1 MIQAHAARHDMEP
14 TLEGA
19 QVPGELGAANRGA
32 AAVEFDVAGMTCAAC
47 VRRVDKALRAAEG
60 VRDVHVNLAT
70 QRATVLVARD
80 GAAPG
85 VLAAAIE
92 RAGYRVLGSG
102 AEGEAGGVARGAGG
116 AAAARLAA
124 RTADEAR
131 ERRALVRDLVF
142 AAALTVPLVALA
154 MSHGAF
160 AFAES
165 EAGRWLQFALA
176 APVVFGPG
184 ARFFRL
190 AWKAARA
197 RTADMNT
204 LVALGVA
211 AAFGQSTVA
220 LLAPHWFGG
229 HAALGADVALGAN
242 LEHGAGAA
250 HLYFEAAA
258 TIATFVL
265 LGKLL
270 ETRARH
276 HLGDAVRG
284 LLALV
289 PATARRR
296 AGAIEVEVEVARLVP
311 GDEVVVRPGER
322 VPCDGVVVE
331 GAAALDT
338 SVLTGESL
346 PVEAA
351 AGTAVLGGALV
362 VRATH
367 AGARSAIA
375 RIVASVEEAQ
385 GSRADVARLADRV
398 SAVFVPV
405 VLALA
410 AATFAVW
417 CAVDASGAGV
427 AKALEHAVAV
437 LVIACPCALG
447 LATPAAVA
455 VGTGRAAE
463 LGVLFKGGTAIE
475 AAARVDTVVLDK
487 TGTLTLGSPRLV
499 EVVAADGHALG
510 GLALGGH
517 AADEV
522 LRLAAALERASEHP
536 LARALV
542 AGAMERGLAAV
553 GADALPVDFRSD
565 VGGGVSGVLD
575 GRRVVAGS
583 RVYVAAQGAAEAS
596 LAQLDAHAERLA
608 DRGAS
613 VVFVAR
619 DGRAV
624 GLVALADEPA
634 PQAKGA
640 LRALA
645 ALGVRTALATG
656 DRRGTALAIAARLRI
671 DDVHAELVP
680 EDKAQL
686 VADARARGHT
696 VAMVGDGVNDA
707 PALAAA
713 DVGIA
718 LGHGTDVANHAA
730 AVTLV
735 RGGIGALPTALR
747 IARATL
753 ATIRR
758 NLVFAFVYNV
768 LGLPLAAG
776 VFVPLTGWSLSPMFA
791 SAAMSLSSVSVLASS
806 LWLGRFERKSRRE

>member
-1 MIQAHAARHDMEP
+1 MEARTDP
-14 TLEGA
+14 A
-19 QVPGELGAANRGA
+19 QDARTADTRA
-32 AAVEFDVAGMTCAAC
+32 AATEPGGDALEFDVAGMTCAAC
-47 VRRVDKALRAAEG
+47 VRRVDRALRAATG
-60 VRDVHVNLAT
+60 VHDVHVNLAT
-70 QRATVLVARD
+70 QRATVVVARG
-80 GAAPG
+80 GAAPEA
-85 VLAAAIE
+85 LAAAIE
-92 RAGYRVLGSG
+92 RAGYRVL
-102 AEGEAGGVARGAGG
+102 ARGDDADASALGGSTAGS
-116 AAAARLAA
+116 AAARLAA
-124 RTADEAR
+124 RTADESR
-131 ERRALVRDLVF
+131 ERRALVRDLVV
-142 AAALTVPLVALA
+142 AAAFTVPLVALA
-154 MSHGAF
+154 MSHGAW

-165 EAGRWLQFALA
+165 AAGRWLQFALA

-229 HAALGADVALGAN
+229 HAT
-242 LEHGAGAA
+242 HGAGAA

-276 HLGDAVRG
+276 HLGAAVRG

-296 AGAIEVEVEVARLVP
+296 AGAIEVEVPVARLVP

-338 SVLTGESL
+338 AVLSGESL
-346 PVEAA
+346 PVD
-351 AGTAVLGGALV
+351 AGPGAAVLGGALVQGGALV

-367 AGARSAIA
+367 AGAHSAVA

-410 AATFAVW
+410 AATFIVW
-417 CAVDASGAGV
+417 SALDASGAGL
-427 AKALEHAVAV
+427 AAALEHAVAV

-487 TGTLTLGSPRLV
+487 TGTLTLGRPRLV
-499 EVVAADGHALG
+499 EVVPAAGQ
-510 GLALGGH
+510 

-522 LRLAAALERASEHP
+522 LRVAAALERASEHP
-536 LARALV
+536 LARAIV
-542 AGAMERGLAAV
+542 AGAAERGLAAD
-553 GADALPVDFRSD
+553 GADALPADFRAD
-565 VGGGVSGVLD
+565 VGGGVCGVLG
-575 GRRVVAGS
+575 GRRVAAGS
-583 RVYVAAQGAAEAS
+583 RVYVAAQGATDEA
-596 LAQLDAHAERLA
+596 LDAHAARLES
-608 DRGAS
+608 RGAS
-613 VVFVAR
+613 AVFVAF
-619 DGRAV
+619 DGRVA
-624 GLVALADEPA
+624 GLLALSDEPA
-634 PQAKGA
+634 PEAAGA
-640 LRALA
+640 LGALA
-645 ALGVRTALATG
+645 SLGVRATLATG
-656 DRRGTALAIAARLRI
+656 DRRGAALSIAAQLGI
-671 DDVHAELVP
+671 DDVHAELQP
-680 EDKAQL
+680 NDKARL
-686 VADARARGHT
+686 VAEERARGHT

-747 IARATL
+747 LARATL

-758 NLVFAFVYNV
+758 NLVCAFVYNV

-776 VFVPLTGWSLSPMFA
+776 VFVPITGWSLSPMFA

-806 LWLGRFERKSRRE
+806 LWLGRFDRHTRGG